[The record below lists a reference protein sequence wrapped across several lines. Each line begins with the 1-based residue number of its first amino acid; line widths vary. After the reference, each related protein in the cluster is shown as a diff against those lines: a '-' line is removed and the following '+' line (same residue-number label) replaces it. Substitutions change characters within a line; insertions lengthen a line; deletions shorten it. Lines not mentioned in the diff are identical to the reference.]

1 MVKNNLCSYC
11 GSNNVQ
17 IVDSYKSLYYSCK
30 NCGVLKRNRKEKYIF
45 DNFFLK
51 YLIKKSPL
59 NKLIGSSLLANDKIN
74 EDSNYSSIYEY
85 YAEVLNENQTI
96 KGTKWE
102 NIYNT
107 LSYQLNESKIEVANK
122 TILDISGGPG
132 LIAKELDK
140 HAKKVYVTE
149 FSDISCKAMKESLEL
164 EVLKFDYSKD
174 NISKLF
180 SEKFDIVLIINSIFF
195 CHDIKSFFESLKYII
210 EENGFIIIYTI
221 NPSLGTIIKEQFVD
235 YTYEVLYP
243 PSIIEEELIKNGF
256 KKISVQ
262 DFSTR
267 SYDRVIGG
275 ELYSKNKIVNSIWGI
290 LRTMQK
296 YYIKKSKNKLIK
308 NDLTIVDTCLIFKKI
323 SPNHKLKNRT
333 TI

>member
-1 MVKNNLCSYC
+1 MAKDNLCSYC

-17 IVDSYKSLYYSCK
+17 IVDSYKSLYYSCD
-30 NCGVLKRNRKEKYIF
+30 NCGVLKRNRKEKYFF

-59 NKLIGSSLLANDKIN
+59 NKLIGSNLLTNDKIN
-74 EDSNYSSIYEY
+74 ENSNNSSVYEY
-85 YAEVLNENQTI
+85 YAEVLNANQTI

-102 NIYNT
+102 SIYNT
-107 LSYQLNESKIEVANK
+107 LFYQLNENKIELANK

-132 LIAKELDK
+132 FIAKELDK
-140 HAKKVYVTE
+140 HAKKVYITE
-149 FSDISCKAMKESLEL
+149 FSDYACKAMKENLEM

-180 SEKFDIVLIINSIFF
+180 SNKFDVVLIINSIFF
-195 CHDIKSFFESLKYII
+195 CNDIKSFFESLKDII
-210 EENGFIIIYTI
+210 EEDGFVIIHTI

-256 KKISVQ
+256 KKISAQ
-262 DFSTR
+262 DFNIR
-267 SYDRVIGG
+267 RYDRVIGG
-275 ELYSKNKIVNSIWGI
+275 GLYSKNKLVNSIWGI
-290 LRTMQK
+290 LRMIQK

-308 NDLTIVDTCLIFKKI
+308 NDLNIVDTCLIFKKI
-323 SPNHKLKNRT
+323 SSNHKLKYRT
-333 TI
+333 PI